1 LRGKQNGNILYVP
14 VVSSAGK
21 SLMPCHPARANELIR
36 KGKALRRFRK
46 GLFYIKL
53 TEREDGD
60 VQPIACGIDSG
71 SKKESFTVKSEAHTY
86 LNLQASAVVWVKS
99 AVETRR
105 NMRKG
110 RRQRKTPYRK
120 ARWNRSSM
128 KKEGRIPPSTK
139 ARWQLKLRIA
149 SWLSKLFPIGHFV
162 IEDIKAVTKKNAR
175 KWNRSFSPL
184 EVGKKWFYEQ
194 LEKLAPITLKAGWD
208 TYNMRLN
215 SGLKKLKNKLSDN
228 FYAHC
233 VDSWVLAND
242 YVGGH
247 ITPDYTGVICLTPL
261 RFSRRQLQVLQPAK
275 GGYRKLYGSTRS
287 LGFKRGSLV
296 KHPKYGTC
304 YVGGTSKN
312 RISLYSLETGERLTR
327 NIKPSDCKLLTT
339 LSWRVC
345 SNSSQG

>member
-1 LRGKQNGNILYVP
+1 
-14 VVSSAGK
+14 
-21 SLMPCHPARANELIR
+21 MPCHPARANELIK

-86 LNLQASAVVWVKS
+86 LNLQADAVTWVKS

-105 NMRKG
+105 NMRRA
-110 RRQRKTPYRK
+110 RRQRKTPCRK
-120 ARWNRSSM
+120 PRWNRASL

-149 SWLSKLFPIGHFV
+149 SWLSKLFPISHFV
-162 IEDIKAVTKKNAR
+162 VEDIKAVTKKNAR

-184 EVGKKWFYEQ
+184 EVGKKWFYKEI
-194 LEKLAPITLKAGWD
+194 EKIAKVTLKEGWE
-208 TYNMRLN
+208 TSNMRLN
-215 SGLKKLKNKLSDN
+215 SGLKKLKDKLSND
-228 FYAHC
+228 FHAHC

-261 RFSRRQLQVLQPAK
+261 RFFRRQLQVLQPAK
-275 GGYRKLYGSTRS
+275 KGYRKPFGSTRS
-287 LGFKRGSLV
+287 MGFKRGSLV
-296 KHPKYGTC
+296 KHPKYGVCT
-304 YVGGTSKN
+304 VGGTSKN
-312 RISLYSLETGERLTR
+312 RISLNNLKTDDRLCQ
-327 NIKPSDCKLLTT
+327 NAKPSDCQLLTM
-339 LSWRVC
+339 LSWRLG